1 MSKLIHCDIIL
12 GSDAVDK
19 AIGKMPK
26 YTVMNPSSGT

>member
-1 MSKLIHCDIIL
+1 MSKLIHCNIIL

-26 YTVMNPSSGT
+26 YTVINPSSAT